1 VPPALFLVPF
11 DEVYLE
17 RSREARGKV
26 KKMINTILGKKL
38 ETNQKFD
45 AQEKRMPV
53 TLVEAGPCYVVQVK
67 TKEKDGYNAVKLSWG
82 EKKAP
87 VFLREVRLVK
97 IDDFKVG
104 DEVKIDSVFKPGD
117 KVKVTGQAKG
127 KGFAGV
133 VKRWGFKSGPKT
145 HGQSDRERAPGSIG
159 LGTTPGRV
167 FKGKKM
173 PGRAGGQKVTVS
185 GLVVVSVDEKNNLLG
200 IRGLLPGH
208 KNSFLLIRKQNG

>member
-1 VPPALFLVPF
+1 MPPALFLVPF

-82 EKKAP
+82 EKKP
-87 VFLREVRLVK
+87 LF
-97 IDDFKVG
+97 F
-104 DEVKIDSVFKPGD
+104 
-117 KVKVTGQAKG
+117 
-127 KGFAGV
+127 
-133 VKRWGFKSGPKT
+133 
-145 HGQSDRERAPGSIG
+145 
-159 LGTTPGRV
+159 
-167 FKGKKM
+167 
-173 PGRAGGQKVTVS
+173 
-185 GLVVVSVDEKNNLLG
+185 
-200 IRGLLPGH
+200 
-208 KNSFLLIRKQNG
+208 